1 MDESGRHGLSCKNAK
16 GTFPRHQHINNIL
29 QRALGSAQVAAVTEP
44 PGLTRDDGRRPDGL
58 TLFPWSQGRCL
69 VWDYTCRDTLAP
81 SNTNLTSQ
89 GAGKAASKAE
99 KDKMTHYLDLCT
111 TYIVTPVAMETLGS
125 WGPSGLKFVKE
136 VGKKISDSTGEKRST
151 SFLFQAISIAVQ
163 RGNAASIRGT
173 VPSLKSLNEIYY
185 L

>member
-1 MDESGRHGLSCKNAK
+1 MSQN
-16 GTFPRHQHINNIL
+16 PR
-29 QRALGSAQVAAVTEP
+29 
-44 PGLTRDDGRRPDGL
+44 
-58 TLFPWSQGRCL
+58 C
-69 VWDYTCRDTLAP
+69 
-81 SNTNLTSQ
+81 
-89 GAGKAASKAE
+89 GKAASKAE

-151 SFLFQAISIAVQ
+151 SFLFQAISIAAQ

-173 VPSLKSLNEIYY
+173 VPSLKSLSEIYY